1 MAGTESEVEMKYI
14 TAIIC
19 ALIVS
24 AGIFAG
30 LYSGSVSLLR
40 SSQVFSTGTRTVTVK
55 GLAEKIVDADR
66 KRLRF
71 TIRRTG
77 NDLEQLRKDFSND
90 LKETVAALAGLGYAQ
105 SEIFQSNAL
114 VTDRSN
120 DEYVSKDS
128 IEIGRY
134 TGSVTLT
141 VIVTSPKELP
151 VKLLDSLSMKGI
163 GIDNISAYYEFTGL
177 NSVKPQLIE
186 EATKNARASA
196 EKFAKD
202 SGSRVGKIKTAN
214 QGQITVEEADE
225 STPQKK
231 KIRVVSTVVYF
242 LND

>member
-1 MAGTESEVEMKYI
+1 MAGTDSEVEMKYI

-134 TGSVTLT
+134 TGSDTLT
-141 VIVTSPKELP
+141 VIVTLPKELP
-151 VKLLDSLSMKGI
+151 AKLLDSLSTKGI

>member
-1 MAGTESEVEMKYI
+1 MAGTDSEVEMKYI

-77 NDLEQLRKDFSND
+77 NDLEQLRKDFSSD

-141 VIVTSPKELP
+141 VLVTSPKGLP

>member
-1 MAGTESEVEMKYI
+1 MKYF
-14 TAIIC
+14 TAVIC
-19 ALIVS
+19 SLIVS

-30 LYSGSVSLLR
+30 LYSGSVSLLK
-40 SSQVFSTGTRTVTVK
+40 SSQIFSTGTRTVTVK

-71 TIRRTG
+71 TIRRAG
-77 NDLEQLRKDFSND
+77 NDLEQLRQDFSND
-90 LKETVAALAGLGYAQ
+90 RKQAVDALSAMGYTEG
-105 SEIFQSNAL
+105 EIFASNAL
-114 VTDRSN
+114 ITDRSN

-134 TGSVTLT
+134 TGSVTFT
-141 VIVTSPKELP
+141 VIVSSPKELP
-151 VKLLDSLSMKGI
+151 IKLLDELSMKGV
-163 GIDNISAYYEFTGL
+163 GIDGISAEYEFTGL
-177 NSVKPQLIE
+177 NAVKPQLIE

-202 SGSRVGKIKTAN
+202 SGSSKIKTAN
-214 QGQITVEEADE
+214 QGQITVEAADE

>member
-1 MAGTESEVEMKYI
+1 MAGTDSEVEMKYI

-71 TIRRTG
+71 TISRRG
-77 NDLEQLRKDFSND
+77 NDLEQLRKDCGND

>member
-1 MAGTESEVEMKYI
+1 MAGTDSEVEMKYI

-77 NDLEQLRKDFSND
+77 NDLELRKDFSSD
-90 LKETVAALAGLGYAQ
+90 LKETVAALAGLGYTG

-231 KIRVVSTVVYF
+231 KIRVVTTVVYF

>member
-1 MAGTESEVEMKYI
+1 MAGTDSEVEMKYI

-120 DEYVSKDS
+120 DEYVSKAA

>member
-1 MAGTESEVEMKYI
+1 MAGTDSEVEMKYI

-24 AGIFAG
+24 AGIFAV

>member
-1 MAGTESEVEMKYI
+1 MKYL
-14 TAIIC
+14 TAVIC
-19 ALIVS
+19 SLIVS

-30 LYSGSVSLLR
+30 LYSGSVSLLK
-40 SSQVFSTGTRTVTVK
+40 SSQIFSTGSRTVTVK

-71 TIRRTG
+71 TIRRAG
-77 NDLEQLRKDFSND
+77 NDLEQLRQDFSND
-90 LKETVAALAGLGYAQ
+90 RKQAVDALSAMGYTGG
-105 SEIFQSNAL
+105 EIFASNAL
-114 VTDRSN
+114 ITDRSN

-163 GIDNISAYYEFTGL
+163 GIDNISSYYEFTGL

-214 QGQITVEEADE
+214 QGQITVEAADE

>member
-1 MAGTESEVEMKYI
+1 MKYI

-77 NDLEQLRKDFSND
+77 NDLEQLRKHFSND
-90 LKETVAALAGLGYAQ
+90 LKETGAALAGLGYAQ

-120 DEYVSKDS
+120 DEYVSMDS

-134 TGSVTLT
+134 TGSVTRT

-177 NSVKPQLIE
+177 TSVKPQLIE

>member
-1 MAGTESEVEMKYI
+1 MAGTDSEVEMKYI

-151 VKLLDSLSMKGI
+151 MKLLDSLSMKGI

>member
-1 MAGTESEVEMKYI
+1 MAGTDSEVEMKYI

-141 VIVTSPKELP
+141 VIVPSPTELP

>member
-1 MAGTESEVEMKYI
+1 MKYI

-77 NDLEQLRKDFSND
+77 NDLEQLRKDFSSD

>member
-1 MAGTESEVEMKYI
+1 MAGTDSEVEMKYI

-151 VKLLDSLSMKGI
+151 VKLIDSLSMKGI

>member
-1 MAGTESEVEMKYI
+1 MAGTDSEVEMKYI

-55 GLAEKIVDADR
+55 GLAEKIVNADR

>member
-1 MAGTESEVEMKYI
+1 MAGTDSEVEMKYI

-214 QGQITVEEADE
+214 QGQITVEAADE

>member
-1 MAGTESEVEMKYI
+1 MAGTDSEVEMKYI

>member
-1 MAGTESEVEMKYI
+1 MAGTDSEVEMKYI

-40 SSQVFSTGTRTVTVK
+40 SSQVFSTGTRTVTVE
-55 GLAEKIVDADR
+55 GLAERIVDADR

>member
-1 MAGTESEVEMKYI
+1 MKYF
-14 TAIIC
+14 TAVIC
-19 ALIVS
+19 SLIVS

-30 LYSGSVSLLR
+30 LYSGSVSLLK
-40 SSQVFSTGTRTVTVK
+40 SSQIFSTGTRTVTVK

-71 TIRRTG
+71 TIRRAG
-77 NDLEQLRKDFSND
+77 NDLEQLRQDFSND
-90 LKETVAALAGLGYAQ
+90 RKQAVDALCAMGYTEG
-105 SEIFQSNAL
+105 EIFASNAL
-114 VTDRSN
+114 ITDRSN

-134 TGSVTLT
+134 TGSVTFT
-141 VIVTSPKELP
+141 VIVSSPKELP
-151 VKLLDSLSMKGI
+151 IKLLDDLSMKGV
-163 GIDNISAYYEFTGL
+163 GIDGISADYEFTGL
-177 NSVKPQLIE
+177 NAVKPQLIE

-214 QGQITVEEADE
+214 QGQITVEAADE

>member
-1 MAGTESEVEMKYI
+1 MAGTDSEVEMKYI

-163 GIDNISAYYEFTGL
+163 GIANISAYYEFTGL

>member
-1 MAGTESEVEMKYI
+1 MAGTDSEVEMKYI

-77 NDLEQLRKDFSND
+77 NDLEQLRKDFSSD
-90 LKETVAALAGLGYAQ
+90 LKETVAALAGLGYTGI
-105 SEIFQSNAL
+105 EIFQSNAL

>member
-1 MAGTESEVEMKYI
+1 MAGTDSEVEMKYI

-55 GLAEKIVDADR
+55 GLAENIVAADR